1 LNFELQDWKLEFED
15 QFRGLYRRDYADK
28 GSRQEYLRG
37 IQDCN
42 TDPLALML
50 DRTRVN
56 RDNEGQMTQ
65 VAEEYN
71 EVDEWLAMSKPFT
84 LILSFILIC
93 QGPDNRPPLLVWK
106 SLEHRLPGLAAMAQD
121 LLCIPMAGTGVERV
135 FNFAR
140 DICGYRRGQLQP
152 KTIRALLLIYFSQIM
167 ESRID
172 ALQQTLYHTVNIDDM
187 TQDEMEAEISAR
199 EEEINIRHLAIDKWD
214 EDNYISDEEGRPDPH
229 RRASER
235 TAYIARKRRLRHDQ
249 EEIQELSVS
258 HQSRQRALQQRLSQI
273 EQRNRENPAIWDVPS
288 EGEDRAESEASRNE
302 GWESGIEEQTVSI
315 STINRNSA
323 NETLE
328 LPTPNTRRRAYSIG
342 QEDKNSKRQR

>member
-1 LNFELQDWKLEFED
+1 
-15 QFRGLYRRDYADK
+15 
-28 GSRQEYLRG
+28 
-37 IQDCN
+37 
-42 TDPLALML
+42 
-50 DRTRVN
+50 
-56 RDNEGQMTQ
+56 
-65 VAEEYN
+65 
-71 EVDEWLAMSKPFT
+71 
-84 LILSFILIC
+84 
-93 QGPDNRPPLLVWK
+93 
-106 SLEHRLPGLAAMAQD
+106 MAQD

-235 TAYIARKRRLRHDQ
+235 TAYIARKRRLRNDQ

-328 LPTPNTRRRAYSIG
+328 LPTPNTRRRA
-342 QEDKNSKRQR
+342 